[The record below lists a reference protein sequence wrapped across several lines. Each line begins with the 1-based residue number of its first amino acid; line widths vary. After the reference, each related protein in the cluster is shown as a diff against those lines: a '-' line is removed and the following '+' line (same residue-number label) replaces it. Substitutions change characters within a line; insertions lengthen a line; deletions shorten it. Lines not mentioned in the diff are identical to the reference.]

1 MTGMRAETARKGMV
15 MGEVRMLIDG
25 ELIEAASGKR
35 FDNINPSTEEVI
47 GEVADADP
55 HDMARGIAAARRAFD
70 DTDWSTNKELR
81 TRCLQQLQDAVVSER
96 EELRQELVEEVGTPL
111 AMTFAGRECGREG
124 FEQYLETKAM
134 AWMP

>member
-1 MTGMRAETARKGMV
+1 MTGMRAEAVRKGMA

-25 ELIEAASGKR
+25 ELTEAASARR

-47 GEVADADP
+47 GDVADADL
-55 HDMARGIAAARRAFD
+55 G
-70 DTDWSTNKELR
+70 
-81 TRCLQQLQDAVVSER
+81 
-96 EELRQELVEEVGTPL
+96 RQ
-111 AMTFAGRECGREG
+111 CGREG